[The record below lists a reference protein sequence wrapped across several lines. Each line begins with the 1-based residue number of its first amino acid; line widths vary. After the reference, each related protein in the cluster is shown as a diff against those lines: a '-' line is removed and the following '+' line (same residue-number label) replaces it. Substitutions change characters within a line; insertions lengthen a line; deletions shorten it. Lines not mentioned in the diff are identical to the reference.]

1 MADPNSEGEETTTP
15 PPNEEERQTKTV
27 DDEVKPKEPEPEPK
41 QEPDVSAR
49 LDSIEKELATL
60 KAMMD
65 TLGYDDLATSGN
77 DGDGYADGDNDETQD
92 SIENLFD

>member
-15 PPNEEERQTKTV
+15 PTTEEEQQTETV
-27 DDEVKPKEPEPEPK
+27 DDEVKPKEEPEPEPN

-49 LDSIEKELATL
+49 LDSIEKELAAL

-65 TLGYDDLATSGN
+65 TLGYNDPAPSDNDN
-77 DGDGYADGDNDETQD
+77 DGDETQE
-92 SIENLFD
+92 SIEDLFD

>member
-15 PPNEEERQTKTV
+15 PPTEEEQQTETV
-27 DDEVKPKEPEPEPK
+27 DDEVKPKEEPEPEPK

-49 LDSIEKELATL
+49 LDAIEKELAAL

-65 TLGYDDLATSGN
+65 TLGYN
-77 DGDGYADGDNDETQD
+77 DPAPSDIDSETQETQE
-92 SIENLFD
+92 SIEDLFD